1 MIPTR
6 RWRLARY
13 DESGKIHYTIAI
25 LQAEA
30 RSEFNTSQY
39 ASCMKAMLGYS
50 PVDPEGNLS
59 YKLTVN
65 VCKVMLMIV
74 MMIVMI

>member
-50 PVDPEGNLS
+50 PVDPEGKLS
-59 YKLTVN
+59 YKLT
-65 VCKVMLMIV
+65 MLMYV
-74 MMIVMI
+74 R